1 MFETNLDATY
11 GWLGLAIVSV
21 ATAGMVASLP
31 ASPPPDADG
40 VARTI
45 DSVAGGEY
53 VATAEH
59 GITADKMR
67 LTTRTVE
74 LSDGGGTARAAI
86 HGSPVTPTPAGSVD
100 VDGRLRRVLGGI
112 PPETVFD
119 DPEAFAAAAERART
133 ADHEWRRS
141 PERLTVRRVR
151 YGDLRVTLVG

>member
-21 ATAGMVASLP
+21 ATAGVVASLP
-31 ASPPPDADG
+31 AAPPPDADG

-45 DSVAGGEY
+45 DSVAEGEY

-59 GITADKMR
+59 GIAADRIR

-74 LSDGGGTARAAI
+74 LSDGDGTARATI
-86 HGSPVTPTPAGSVD
+86 HGSPVTPVPTGAVG
-100 VDGRLRRVLGGI
+100 VDGRLRRVLGGV

-119 DPEAFAAAAERART
+119 DPKTFAAAADRART

-141 PERLTVRRVR
+141 PEQLTVRRVR